1 MSNGATSVARYLE
14 ALPADRREA
23 IEAILA
29 TIRANLDPRFEE
41 GMQYGMPS
49 FYLPHSEYPAGYH
62 CDPRQPLPFVGV
74 ASQKNHIGL
83 YLFCVYADEAVR
95 ERFVSS
101 WRASGHRLDMGK
113 GCVRVRRLSEVPLE
127 VVGDAIRRMTAERF
141 VGSYESQQRRTGRH
155 PGSSS
160 PGSSTETK
168 DMAARKKAAK
178 KKAAKKTAKKKTAK
192 KKATKKKAAKKK
204 AAKKTAKKSAKKAG
218 KKKAGKKTAK
228 KATKKAG
235 KKKARRK
242 AAKKAA
248 APAPAPAPMGDMPPT
263 F

>member
-23 IEAILA
+23 IESILEA
-29 TIRANLDPRFEE
+29 IRANLDPRFEE
-41 GMQYGMPS
+41 GMQYGMPA

-62 CDPRQPLPFVGV
+62 CDPRQPLPYVGI
-74 ASQKNHIGL
+74 ASQKRHIGL
-83 YLFCVYADEAVR
+83 YLFCIYADGAER
-95 ERFVSS
+95 DRFVSA

-141 VGSYESQQRRTGRH
+141 VGLYESQQRRTGRH
-155 PGSSS
+155 SGSSS
-160 PGSSTETK
+160 PGSSTETRN
-168 DMAARKKAAK
+168 MAARKKAAK
-178 KKAAKKTAKKKTAK
+178 KKAAKKTAKKK
-192 KKATKKKAAKKK
+192 ATKKAAKKK
-204 AAKKTAKKSAKKAG
+204 AAKKTAKKAGKKKATKKAG
-218 KKKAGKKTAK
+218 KKKAAKKSAK

-235 KKKARRK
+235 KKPARRK